1 MSRLGG
7 IMRVV
12 EIYVERLKSYGDFSN
27 RRIGLKAILDEG
39 ESLKDAY
46 LELATE
52 CETLLEIREI
62 EADLERVK
70 QLKEEYEK
78 RKEEL
83 EMLFDEYNKIR
94 TELRNELRKLAE
106 EISRIERLAEEG
118 ELKLKE
124 SILEKLRKIRIALG
138 WYDDP

>member
-1 MSRLGG
+1 
-7 IMRVV
+7 MRVV

>member
-1 MSRLGG
+1 
-7 IMRVV
+7 MRVV

-46 LELATE
+46 LKLATE

-70 QLKEEYEK
+70 QMREEYEK
-78 RKEEL
+78 RREEL
-83 EMLFDEYNKIR
+83 EKLFNEYNKIR
-94 TELRNELRKLAE
+94 TELGSELRKLAE
-106 EISRIERLAEEG
+106 EISKIERLVEER
-118 ELKLKE
+118 ELKLKK
-124 SILEKLRKIRIALG
+124 SILEKLRKIRLALG